1 MTSTTIE
8 NIFDALS
15 NKNAYRIF
23 QTIARQEPFNYHENN
38 QMSSKSYYT
47 AVGKLK
53 KANLVIKQTGKRQY
67 ILSSVGKV
75 VWNSLQQI
83 DKSVQLQPALKALDA
98 IHLTD
103 IESDAK
109 DQIIQ
114 VLVPDE
120 QIRNIVMGVK

>member
-8 NIFDALS
+8 IIFDALS
-15 NKNAYRIF
+15 NRNAYRIF
-23 QTIARQEPFNYHENN
+23 QTIARQEPFNHHENN
-38 QMSSKSYYT
+38 QMSPKVYYT
-47 AVGKLK
+47 AVSKLK

-67 ILSSVGKV
+67 ILSNVGKV

-103 IESDAK
+103 IETDAK
-109 DQIIQ
+109 DEIIQ
-114 VLVPDE
+114 VLLPDE
-120 QIRNIVMGVK
+120 Q